1 MIGSWRVLLIFTSQ
15 FPMYQSIF
23 LSKKLNDKKNN
34 LWALSYCALDI
45 NKVLYV
51 AGENTAIPSPQIT
64 AKEKGLQTATEIKFD
79 AVVQIKL

>member
-1 MIGSWRVLLIFTSQ
+1 
-15 FPMYQSIF
+15 MYQSIF
-23 LSKKLNDKKNN
+23 LSKKLNDKKKNN

-51 AGENTAIPSPQIT
+51 AGENTAIPLPQIT

-79 AVVQIKL
+79 VVVQIKL